1 MRIWLIRE
9 GIEVNDKNGS
19 VDWGIQI
26 INELEHSEWQRL
38 LKLKIQML
46 SRHLKESTLSNYTA
60 SSYQVIQIKM
70 QFLAIEFEEERPR
83 KDEYDVGILEVD
95 VNPILNKHHS
105 RWRQAVLRKAY
116 NVAFRMKGVHNDIL
130 YLPEIDLQ
138 KWLSESHFCN
148 AFDCSNRTRLHRLN
162 AMLLEVVI
170 ASGSSMY
177 LVWPED
183 INSPEISPAYFTHFD
198 DDDLTLYHTFFNIV
212 NNRMPQPVYGDLT
225 AD

>member
-1 MRIWLIRE
+1 MGSIGCICNNHEFDSNAHMVDQE

-19 VDWGIQI
+19 VDWGIQVI
-26 INELEHSEWQRL
+26 HELEHSEWQRL

-46 SRHLKESTLSNYTA
+46 SRHLKESTLSNYSA
-60 SSYQVIQIKM
+60 SSYQVLQIKM
-70 QFLAIEFEEERPR
+70 QFSAIEFEEERPR

-95 VNPILNKHHS
+95 VNPVLSKHHS

-116 NVAFRMKGVHNDIL
+116 NVAFRMKGVHNDIV
-130 YLPEIDLQ
+130 YLPEIELQ

-148 AFDCSNRTRLHRLN
+148 EFDCSNRTRLRRLN

-183 INSPEISPAYFTHFD
+183 INSP
-198 DDDLTLYHTFFNIV
+198 
-212 NNRMPQPVYGDLT
+212 
-225 AD
+225 